1 MSEATK
7 TDGIENLPGM
17 ESNCSKDALKT
28 MFSDFLIELVI
39 TKETGIKKVSYV
51 NKKLY
56 AQ

>member
-7 TDGIENLPGM
+7 IDGIENFPGM

-56 AQ
+56 VQ